1 MVNGCDFFSKMPRV
15 WLNKM
20 QKNSFLPTRVTF
32 KLKLFWSVSHGS
44 LVVPERSSVTI
55 QQEFTSDIFVND
67 NNNENDNDMASVHD
81 NDNENEYI
89 FAERK
94 LNNKEKDCRRTE

>member
-1 MVNGCDFFSKMPRV
+1 M
-15 WLNKM
+15 
-20 QKNSFLPTRVTF
+20 
-32 KLKLFWSVSHGS
+32 
-44 LVVPERSSVTI
+44 
-55 QQEFTSDIFVND
+55 TSDIFVND